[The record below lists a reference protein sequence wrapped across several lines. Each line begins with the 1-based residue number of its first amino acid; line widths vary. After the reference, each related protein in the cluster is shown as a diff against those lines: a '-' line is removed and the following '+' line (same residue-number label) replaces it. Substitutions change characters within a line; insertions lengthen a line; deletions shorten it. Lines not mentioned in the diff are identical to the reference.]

1 MSYEPTAT
9 ELAAHTFAYDAD
21 TLDKELADFLQ
32 KFYTL
37 SDDKVH
43 ADSWAACFS
52 DDARMKR
59 KMDDVI
65 GRQSKLGLC
74 ILTEKT
80 ETNTAKQTS

>member
-1 MSYEPTAT
+1 MSYEPTDSQ
-9 ELAAHTFAYDAD
+9 LAAHTFSYDAG

-52 DDARMKR
+52 EDARMKR
-59 KMDDVI
+59 KMDDVV
-65 GRQSKLGLC
+65 GRQSALLQ
-74 ILTEKT
+74 
-80 ETNTAKQTS
+80 KQFHTG